1 MKKLQN
7 QLISVILILLIA
19 LITNQFFPA
28 LGNLLL
34 LASIAGLVVI
44 YIVETRK
51 VDPARILAEKIK
63 AGDLQ
68 ELKKDD
74 FSETPDLSYILNVF
88 SQTVRDFQESIEE
101 IQKLTKIVIE
111 TANESMEQSNLMSEV
126 NLTVSQ
132 GAQMQAEDAENMS
145 KITDELSR
153 RFQSVLD
160 AVAAMQDGIHS
171 FQDLMNQG
179 NQTLSATLKSGDS
192 TKEELNRV
200 FETVELLNNSL
211 SQIHTITDVITDI
224 ASQTNLLSLNAQI
237 EAARAGEAGRGFSVV
252 ATEIRKLA
260 DQSHESASKISQIL
274 DNLTK
279 KINAMIASVEST
291 SEKFAI
297 QQESLE
303 KVNQLFEQFKTN
315 VHAISGEQNNIRNQ
329 MDHLD
334 KAKNQIVAAIDNI
347 TLIAQQTAASTQ
359 EAATLS
365 MQQKQSNDILLD
377 LSEQLQKLVTQVET
391 SIEIYKVE
399 RKKKRAKRIAFISN
413 LQEGHPFTELMI
425 ENGEKA
431 ANKYGF
437 HYTAKFMKRFERDEQ
452 IQIIEELKQEG
463 LDYLILIPADQDKL
477 SPVIDELFDE
487 GIKTI
492 CVDVDVPESER
503 ISFIGTDNYEAGVNM
518 GNLIAKQLG
527 GKGKVI
533 LSIMNTEQENLQE
546 RMKGIY
552 DVLEKY
558 PDIEIVGE
566 QSGFIDHNERLMDF
580 EKVVKQA
587 GDFDLAAGVDS
598 DFGTVVSLYAG
609 KHDISGKTFIGFD
622 DNPANLEAI
631 RLGHLDAVV
640 AQRQRLFAERAV
652 KKVFDLE
659 AGKEIKET
667 ELLGTFV
674 INRNNVDVLLK

>member
-659 AGKEIKET
+659 AGKEIEET